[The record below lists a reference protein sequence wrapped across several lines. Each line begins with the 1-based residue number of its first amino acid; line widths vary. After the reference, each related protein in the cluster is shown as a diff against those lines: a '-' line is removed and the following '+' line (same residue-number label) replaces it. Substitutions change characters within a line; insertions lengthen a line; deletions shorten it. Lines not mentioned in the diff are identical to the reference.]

1 MEVHTMKNKIGKPKK
16 YSLQE
21 LQQHLLNYVQ
31 KHPNKTISYI
41 GLERET
47 GISRNTWSRN
57 LKYEIAKLN
66 EPIPFTTKIDFDTGI
81 PLPNIFDIV
90 EKNYDNKAKLISSL
104 THLNACINSL
114 YAIAK
119 KERTF
124 ESENVRFKVKI
135 KELEQTLREKDREI
149 KELKQQVIHYSQAYR
164 NICVSSTYGEKGL
177 KNVLEFRTG
186 SEKNEEKISADLSKQ
201 FKMFDFE

>member
-1 MEVHTMKNKIGKPKK
+1 MKNKIGKPKK

-57 LKYEIAKLN
+57 LKDKIAKLN

-124 ESENVRFKVKI
+124 ESENVGFKVKI

-149 KELKQQVIHYSQAYR
+149 KKLKQQVIHYSQAYR

-177 KNVLEFRTG
+177 KNVLEFKTG

>member
-1 MEVHTMKNKIGKPKK
+1 MKNKIGKPKK

-31 KHPNKTISYI
+31 KHPNKTISYV

-57 LKYEIAKLN
+57 LKDEIAKLN

-124 ESENVRFKVKI
+124 ESENVGFKVKI

-164 NICVSSTYGEKGL
+164 NICVASTYGEKGL
-177 KNVLEFRTG
+177 KNVLEFKTD

>member
-1 MEVHTMKNKIGKPKK
+1 MKNKIGKPKK

-31 KHPNKTISYI
+31 KHPNKIISYI

-57 LKYEIAKLN
+57 LKDEIAKLN

-124 ESENVRFKVKI
+124 ESENVGFKVKI

-177 KNVLEFRTG
+177 KNVLEFKTG

>member
-1 MEVHTMKNKIGKPKK
+1 MKNKVGKPKK
-16 YSLQE
+16 YLLQE
-21 LQQHLLNYVQ
+21 LRQHLLNYVQ

-57 LKYEIAKLN
+57 LKDEIAKLN
-66 EPIPFTTKIDFDTGI
+66 EPIPFTTKINFDTGI

-90 EKNYDNKAKLISSL
+90 EKNYDNKSKLISSL
-104 THLNACINSL
+104 AHLNTCMNSL

-119 KERTF
+119 KEQMF
-124 ESENVRFKVKI
+124 EAENVKFKIKI
-135 KELEQTLREKDREI
+135 KELEQTLREKNLEI

-164 NICVSSTYGEKGL
+164 NICVSSTYELQGM
-177 KNVLEFRTG
+177 KNILEFKTD
-186 SEKNEEKISADLSKQ
+186 SKKNEEKISADLSKQ